1 MRELEVVVVDP
12 HQCAGDPVVEAI
24 DELGGVVR
32 RIGGQ
37 PAAPPHHPSVRP
49 PVLVLALEIPRG
61 VDDLGQALS
70 DRGDEFFAYGL
81 SFAVI
86 GSLWIAHHQF
96 FGSLARFDGPL
107 MALNL
112 VYLAFVALIPF
123 SSSVL
128 GSYAGESAAVITY
141 ALNMVAVSVVFT
153 AQNVYAYRADLLDE
167 SAEAR
172 REGPFVAESF
182 IIPGIFAASIPLA
195 LVSPDNTPYLWLLMP
210 VLLHYFGRRH
220 PGR

>member
-1 MRELEVVVVDP
+1 M
-12 HQCAGDPVVEAI
+12 
-24 DELGGVVR
+24 GV
-32 RIGGQ
+32 
-37 PAAPPHHPSVRP
+37 SVRVAAGE
-49 PVLVLALEIPRG
+49 PVQARSARDRAGSEIEFSRVVAFSDGVFAIAITLLVLALEIPRG
-61 VDDLGQALS
+61 VSDLGQAIS

-86 GSLWIAHHQF
+86 GSHWIAHHRF
-96 FGSLARFDGPL
+96 FGNLARFDGPL
-107 MALNL
+107 MVLNL

-128 GSYAGESAAVITY
+128 GSYAGESTAVITY
-141 ALNMVAVSVVFT
+141 AINMIAVSVVFS

-172 REGPFVAESF
+172 REGPLVAESF
-182 IIPGIFAASIPLA
+182 VIPGIFAASIPLA
-195 LVSPDNTPYLWLLMP
+195 IVSPDNTPYLWLLMP
-210 VLLHYFGRRH
+210 LLLRALGTRH

>member
-1 MRELEVVVVDP
+1 M
-12 HQCAGDPVVEAI
+12 
-24 DELGGVVR
+24 GV
-32 RIGGQ
+32 
-37 PAAPPHHPSVRP
+37 SVRVATGEP
-49 PVLVLALEIPRG
+49 AQTRSVRDREGSEIEFSRVVAFSDGVFAIAITLLVLALEIPTG
-61 VDDLGQALS
+61 LDDLGQAIS

-86 GSLWIAHHQF
+86 GALWIAHHQF

-107 MALNL
+107 MVLNL

-141 ALNMVAVSVVFT
+141 AINMVAVSLVFT

-167 SAEAR
+167 SSEAR
-172 REGPFVAESF
+172 REGPLVAESF
-182 IIPGIFAASIPLA
+182 VIPGVFAASIPLA
-195 LVSPDNTPYLWLLMP
+195 IVAPDNTPYLWLLMP
-210 VLLHYFGRRH
+210 VLLRVLGTRRAKS
-220 PGR
+220 